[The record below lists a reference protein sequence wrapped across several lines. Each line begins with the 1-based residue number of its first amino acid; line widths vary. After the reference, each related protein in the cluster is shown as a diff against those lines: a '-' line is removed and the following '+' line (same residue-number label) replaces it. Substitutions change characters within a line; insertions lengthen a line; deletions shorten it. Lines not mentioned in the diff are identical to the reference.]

1 MRKVKSNMRDFKFDK
16 RASLYD
22 THFEGRLSEKAYRFI
37 TEHIKLKPEDK
48 VLDVGC
54 GTGTVLKR
62 LNDICRI
69 QGFGIDIEDKMIEQA
84 KSKLPQMDIRKCD
97 CSNTPFENEWFD
109 SVIACMTFH
118 HFYDQMAFA
127 KEMSRVLKKGGKLY
141 IVDPELPG
149 LLRKIVN
156 TILINRRIA
165 GKFNTNEEVSSI
177 FNPYGLVIREER
189 KSGIFQLIILKKVKE
204 SGY

>member
-1 MRKVKSNMRDFKFDK
+1 MKKVKSNMRDFKFDK
-16 RASLYD
+16 RASVYD
-22 THFEGRLSEKAYRFI
+22 THIEGRLSEKAYHLV
-37 TEHIKLKPEDK
+37 TDNIKINSDDK

-62 LNDICRI
+62 LNDICNI
-69 QGFGIDIEDKMIEQA
+69 KGFGIDIEEKMVEQA
-84 KSKLPQMDIRKCD
+84 KSKLPQMDIQKCD
-97 CSNTPFENEWFD
+97 CSNTSFENEMFD

-141 IVDPELPG
+141 IVDPKLPN

-156 TILINRRIA
+156 TILISHSIA
-165 GKFNTNEEVSSI
+165 GKFNTNQEVSSI
-177 FNPYGLVIREER
+177 FKPYGLVNCEER
-189 KSGIFQLIILKKVKE
+189 KSGIFQLIILKKV
-204 SGY
+204 